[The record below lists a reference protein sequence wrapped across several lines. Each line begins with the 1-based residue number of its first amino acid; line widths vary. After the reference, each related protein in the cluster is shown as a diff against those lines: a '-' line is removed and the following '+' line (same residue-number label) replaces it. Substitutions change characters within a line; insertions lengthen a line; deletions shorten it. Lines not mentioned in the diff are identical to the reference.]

1 MVVLSVEGVLAKAVD
16 SFFAEK
22 KFDHRESHIEGN
34 AAQGED
40 EDAPAIINADEEEEQ
55 AQVQNRNSWMDY
67 ALHVHVPFSTTHIST
82 QNY

>member
-22 KFDHRESHIEGN
+22 KKFDHQESRIEGN

-40 EDAPAIINADEEEEQ
+40 EDAPAIINADQEEEQ
-55 AQVQNRNSWMDY
+55 AQVQIEIAGWIIHYTYMYLS
-67 ALHVHVPFSTTHIST
+67 VPHT
-82 QNY
+82 